1 MANLVELDIGGTEF
15 ANSTLHITGAAS
27 LTVAGTSTFTGGI
40 TEKVGTATA
49 TGTTITVDL
58 ATGNFFIADLEGV
71 SGNVVTL
78 TISNI
83 SATSNQVSN
92 FVLKII
98 QGTSTTT
105 RAITWASV
113 VTNGTNIDWAGG
125 DGPDITTGADKV
137 DILSFTSYDNGTTWY
152 GAIVGQEFS

>member
-58 ATGNFFIADLEGV
+58 ATGNFFVFDLQSA
-71 SGNVVTL
+71 SGTV
-78 TISNI
+78 
-83 SATSNQVSN
+83 ATFTVSN
-92 FVLKII
+92 
-98 QGTSTTT
+98 
-105 RAITWASV
+105 
-113 VTNGTNIDWAGG
+113 TNATANMLSSFIV
-125 DGPDITTGADKV
+125 KV
-137 DILSFTSYDNGTTWY
+137 
-152 GAIVGQEFS
+152 QEN